1 MINQLLTQNYQR
13 QPCRTRE
20 ELTDFDDMDFTETD
34 LNSSEDYE
42 KRFRRTPLLLFKRKF
57 RSRRECILPQKK
69 LMAEAMQPIG
79 RTVFGDPANAENV
92 LSEQEALNL
101 LNEWVENE
109 RLRLHMKQVAA
120 VMKAWALEK
129 ENLSE
134 VEAHK
139 WWLAGLLHDAD
150 WEKYPNDHCRI
161 IIEELERRKIDPS
174 IIHCIASHGPRHF
187 GVEPETIMDK
197 MIYAFDE
204 LSGFVHASALIR
216 PARYEGMDVKSV
228 MKKLKTPSF
237 AAQVSREDINDA
249 ISRINTSLE
258 DLISFVINHQKE
270 VI

>member
-1 MINQLLTQNYQR
+1 
-13 QPCRTRE
+13 
-20 ELTDFDDMDFTETD
+20 
-34 LNSSEDYE
+34 
-42 KRFRRTPLLLFKRKF
+42 
-57 RSRRECILPQKK
+57 
-69 LMAEAMQPIG
+69 MAEAIQPLG
-79 RTVFGDPANAENV
+79 RSSFGSPANRGNV
-92 LSEQEALNL
+92 LSEEEALNL

-134 VEAHK
+134 EEAYK

-150 WEKYPNDHCRI
+150 WEKHPTDHCRI
-161 IIEELERRKIDPS
+161 IIEELERRNMDPDV
-174 IIHCIASHGPRHF
+174 IHCIASHGPRHF
-187 GVEPETIMDK
+187 GVEPENSMDK

-249 ISRINTSLE
+249 VSRISVPLE
-258 DLISFVINHQKE
+258 ELIAFVIDHQKE
-270 VI
+270 VA